1 MLQLIHLLKGL
12 VRCSWSTCLQ
22 AGQHCEGAAGSST
35 EVLHYFCN
43 RLYRNRMEEDNAHDI
58 FKWFITLSGSKKA
71 IISVTFREETFNAEL
86 ILYGNMLSCASTE
99 DAKVPLIFVIE
110 GATVQ
115 KLDSEESPFAC
126 GVTFPDSNDNLILRF
141 DSEKMRESWMIKMAT
156 CSHQMA
162 RAQLDEIAYKFYTMG
177 TKHDSGTDC
186 SYSTAH
192 SFYLTNPYKQN
203 NLPSRRVAFEE
214 IMSESK
220 LSIVLPVELVKLYKK
235 WIIEFSCLLES
246 RQHQW
251 PLFAIPYLYDVLREI
266 RANTETLEQCSEFLE
281 NYSVS
286 KGSSCPFVTDLLI
299 NASLS
304 HEVMTLLGP
313 SFDQPRKDSLL
324 RLRSSDNLH
333 VHQSTVDNRVTREVL
348 SCGTTSALP
357 LRFQVFER
365 FKDIADSIAELDE
378 YAEILADEENRR
390 VSLGQNMDTI
400 DAMVI
405 SLTTKVAVM
414 DKINEEQGKSEI
426 YEKTVREAI
435 CLCFDMLLALADSV
449 LESQLF
455 GLVVETHKSSTSH
468 LYFHVQLRSD
478 FILSQAITIAATA
491 VLNTVYRGWPIADG
505 SLWKII

>member
-1 MLQLIHLLKGL
+1 MAIARG
-12 VRCSWSTCLQ
+12 
-22 AGQHCEGAAGSST
+22 
-35 EVLHYFCN
+35 VLC
-43 RLYRNRMEEDNAHDI
+43 YRFPKAFLGHSRRVWRTS
-58 FKWFITLSGSKKA
+58 KWGK
-71 IISVTFREETFNAEL
+71 L

-281 NYSVS
+281 NYS
-286 KGSSCPFVTDLLI
+286 
-299 NASLS
+299 
-304 HEVMTLLGP
+304 GP
-313 SFDQPRKDSLL
+313 SFRKSTEKH
-324 RLRSSDNLH
+324 RVAFAPVPTNLH

-357 LRFQVFER
+357 LRFQHGGLSRIATLLEIDRMFHDFPFWSRRFFLADLKKYVGQLNRRLDAEWNDGNFEKRAKLSSDIASGIRSVFER

-390 VSLGQNMDTI
+390 VSLGQNIDRRIPDTLQNQMDTI

-455 GLVVETHKSSTSH
+455 GL
-468 LYFHVQLRSD
+468 
-478 FILSQAITIAATA
+478 
-491 VLNTVYRGWPIADG
+491 
-505 SLWKII
+505 